1 MSQTSIDPIAQFD
14 AWYGEAQAAEPK
26 NPGAMALATVTPDGR
41 PSARMVLLKGRDAGG
56 FVFYTNLNSAKAAEL
71 DANPQASLCFYW
83 KSLGRQVRIDGRVE
97 RVSEDEAD
105 AYFATRARGSQ
116 IGAWAS
122 DQSQPLASRALLEH
136 RAEEYH
142 AKFASGDIP
151 RPAFWSGYRVVAERI
166 EFWTERPDRLHD
178 RQLFE
183 RDGDGV
189 WQESWLFP

>member
-1 MSQTSIDPIAQFD
+1 MSQSSIDPIAHFD
-14 AWYGEAQAAEPK
+14 NWYREAETAEPK
-26 NPGAMALATVTPDGR
+26 NPGAMTLATASPEGR
-41 PSARMVLLKGRDAGG
+41 PTARMVLLKGRDAGG

-71 DANPQASLCFYW
+71 DANLQASLCFYW
-83 KSLGRQVRIDGRVE
+83 KSLGRQVRIDGQVE

-122 DQSQPLASRALLEH
+122 DQSQPLASRELLEH
-136 RAEEYH
+136 RAEEYA
-142 AKFASGDIP
+142 AKFATGDIP
-151 RPAFWSGYRVVAERI
+151 RPPFWSGYRVVPECI

-183 RDGDGV
+183 RMADGG
-189 WQESWLFP
+189 WRESWLFP

>member
-1 MSQTSIDPIAQFD
+1 MSQSSIDPIAQFD
-14 AWYGEAQAAEPK
+14 AWYRDAEAAEPK
-26 NPGAMALATVTPDGR
+26 NPGAMTLATATADGR
-41 PSARMVLLKGRDAGG
+41 PSTRMVLLKGCDAGG

-71 DANPQASLCFYW
+71 DANPYASLCFYW
-83 KSLGRQVRIDGRVE
+83 KALGRQVRIDGRVE

-122 DQSQPLASRALLEH
+122 DQSQPLASRELLDH
-136 RAEEYH
+136 RAEEYQT
-142 AKFASGDIP
+142 KYGSGDIP
-151 RPAFWSGYRVVAERI
+151 RPPFWSGYRVVPGRI
-166 EFWTERPDRLHD
+166 EFWTEREDRLHD

-183 RDGDGV
+183 RDGDGA

>member
-1 MSQTSIDPIAQFD
+1 
-14 AWYGEAQAAEPK
+14 
-26 NPGAMALATVTPDGR
+26 
-41 PSARMVLLKGRDAGG
+41 
-56 FVFYTNLNSAKAAEL
+56 
-71 DANPQASLCFYW
+71 
-83 KSLGRQVRIDGRVE
+83 VRIDGRVE

-183 RDGDGV
+183 RDGDGA
-189 WQESWLFP
+189 WQESWLYP

>member
-1 MSQTSIDPIAQFD
+1 MSQSSTDPIAQFD
-14 AWYGEAQAAEPK
+14 AWYRDAEAAEAV
-26 NPGAMALATVTPDGR
+26 NPGAMTLATASADGR

-83 KSLGRQVRIDGRVE
+83 KSLARQVRIDGRVE

-105 AYFATRARGSQ
+105 AYFASRARGSQ

-122 DQSQPLASRALLEH
+122 HQSQPLASRELLDH
-136 RAEEYH
+136 RAEEYQN
-142 AKFASGDIP
+142 KYASGDIP
-151 RPAFWSGYRVVAERI
+151 RPPFWSGYRVVPERI

-183 RDGDGV
+183 RTADGA

>member
-1 MSQTSIDPIAQFD
+1 MSQSSIDPIAQFD
-14 AWYGEAQAAEPK
+14 AWYGEADAAEPV
-26 NPGAMALATVTPDGR
+26 NPGAMTLATASPEGR
-41 PSARMVLLKGRDAGG
+41 PSTRMVLLKGRDAGG

-71 DANPQASLCFYW
+71 DANPHASLCFYW
-83 KSLGRQVRIDGRVE
+83 KSLARQVRIDGRVE

-105 AYFATRARGSQ
+105 AYFATRTRGSQ

-122 DQSQPLASRALLEH
+122 DQSQPLASRELLEN
-136 RAEEYH
+136 RAEEYQ
-142 AKFASGDIP
+142 AKYTSGDIP
-151 RPAFWSGYRVVAERI
+151 RPPHWSGYRVVPERI

-183 RDGDGV
+183 RVADGA